1 MDIDSSP
8 SESDC
13 IDDTGCEDLF
23 QSSYWDINYVQAIE
37 NEDGPENEEYS
48 DNEEGITP
56 HVRPLSRIRYHEM
69 NESGEFVQEDYY
81 NQEEEDSSEEDS
93 SEDEK
98 ESSESDELVLFWVH
112 ECRCEKEVPLT
123 DEEKR
128 IRNKMR
134 THLRWRLYVDE
145 MGLNTEQDELYD
157 PSLDEKDE
165 IGSSQQHCMTFNK
178 SFI

>member
-134 THLRWRLYVDE
+134 THLRWRLYVD
-145 MGLNTEQDELYD
+145 GFKYGT
-157 PSLDEKDE
+157 
-165 IGSSQQHCMTFNK
+165 G
-178 SFI
+178 